1 VNGYEVVEVIKD
13 LDVSGSDKGLRLDR
27 PGLLQ
32 VRHRWDEVEVLVFAK
47 IDRIARNVLDWG
59 RLAEEAKDH
68 GVSLV
73 SVADRL
79 DLSDPKQA
87 FFANVLQSFAQ
98 MEAAMISTRLTEAVA
113 YMVREG
119 RHRGG
124 LAAFG
129 WKAALR
135 LDGPGYRLV
144 LDPETSPVV
153 REAIDRTI
161 AGEPTLKIV
170 EDFNAKGVASPEGKG
185 WGSDTIR
192 KLLRRRSSGGCRS
205 TGARSCAASTGC
217 RSGLTRRS

>member
-1 VNGYEVVEVIKD
+1 MRAVQVTEFGGPEVLKPVELPDPEPGPGQQLIEVSRIGVNYADTDQKALIYVRLSSYAGESDTTTSPARQEEECRQWCAVNGYEVVEVIKD

-32 VRHRWDEVEVLVFAK
+32 VR
-47 IDRIARNVLDWG
+47 
-59 RLAEEAKDH
+59 
-68 GVSLV
+68 
-73 SVADRL
+73 
-79 DLSDPKQA
+79 Q
-87 FFANVLQSFAQ
+87 
-98 MEAAMISTRLTEAVA
+98 
-113 YMVREG
+113 
-119 RHRGG
+119 
-124 LAAFG
+124 
-129 WKAALR
+129 
-135 LDGPGYRLV
+135 
-144 LDPETSPVV
+144 
-153 REAIDRTI
+153 TI